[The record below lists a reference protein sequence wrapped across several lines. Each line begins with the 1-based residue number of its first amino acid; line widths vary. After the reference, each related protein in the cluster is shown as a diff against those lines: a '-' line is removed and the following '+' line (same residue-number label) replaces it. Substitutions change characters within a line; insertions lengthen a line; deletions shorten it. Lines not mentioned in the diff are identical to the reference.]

1 MPTKLIN
8 NKKSIRVDMLRKLF
22 IVAASFSMLAL
33 VIPFLICDVNAHT
46 LYVGG
51 TGDGNYT
58 SIQQAISNATDGDVI
73 YVYSGTYNENI
84 FIPKYIDS
92 LKLIGENR
100 NTTVINGAQENC
112 ATLEIWGKNC
122 TFENF
127 TITSSER
134 STSIIT
140 ISYTDHVKIINNR
153 IEANNNTCIY
163 MFFSTNVTILNNS
176 ITGGG
181 INIVGSS
188 LENWNTHIIS
198 GNTLNGRRLYYIK
211 DVSNFVISS
220 EEVGQIILVNC
231 TDSSIKNVDV
241 SKSIIGLLMAFSSN
255 NVIKKCH
262 IHDNHYGIFLHE
274 SKDNTIEDNLVENNT
289 YGIYVTHSSYNK
301 IKNNLIRWNKNCGCW
316 LCCGS
321 FYNTIYMNNFTM
333 NGKNAHDAERFDR
346 WYYKNVG
353 NYWDDYNGTDDDGDG
368 IGDSPY
374 IISTIKNE
382 TIEDKYPI
390 VSFEKVLSSSNQT
403 TGVDIPALVISI
415 SVAVVV
421 IIVVIKM
428 FKKREQR

>member
-1 MPTKLIN
+1 MGPPIFAKLIN
-8 NKKSIRVDMLRKLF
+8 NKKSIRVDMIRKSFIMVAFLF
-22 IVAASFSMLAL
+22 VLASAIIFF
-33 VIPFLICDVNAHT
+33 IHDVNART

-58 SIQQAISNATDGDVI
+58 SIQQAVNNATGGDVI
-73 YVYSGTYNENI
+73 YVYSGVYNENI
-84 FIPKYIDS
+84 FIPKYVNS

-100 NTTVINGAQENC
+100 DTTVINGVKENY

-127 TITSSER
+127 TVTSSER

-181 INIVGSS
+181 INIVGGS

-198 GNTLNGRRLYYIK
+198 GNTLNGRRLYYIN

-274 SKDNTIEDNLVENNT
+274 SKDNIIEDNLVENNT
-289 YGIYVTHSSYNK
+289 YGIYVTHSSYNE
-301 IKNNLIRWNKNCGCW
+301 IKNNLIRWNENCGCW

-333 NGKNAHDAERFDR
+333 NEKNAHDAGIFNK
-346 WYYKNVG
+346 WYHKEVG
-353 NYWDDYNGTDDDGDG
+353 NYWDDYNGTDNDGDG

-374 IISTIKNE
+374 IISAEENE
-382 TIEDKYPI
+382 TVEDKYPI
-390 VSFEKVLSSSNQT
+390 VSFEKVISSNNQT
-403 TGVDIPALVISI
+403 PGVDI
-415 SVAVVV
+415 SVSLL
-421 IIVVIKM
+421 IITLIAAIRIL
-428 FKKREQR
+428 KKREQK